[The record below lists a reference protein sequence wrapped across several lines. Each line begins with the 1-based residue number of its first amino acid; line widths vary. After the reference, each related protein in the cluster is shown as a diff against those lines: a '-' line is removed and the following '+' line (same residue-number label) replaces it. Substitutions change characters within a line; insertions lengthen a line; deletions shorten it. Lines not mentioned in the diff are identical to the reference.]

1 MRPLILDLLDDFDF
15 QSSKVSSTTP
25 QPILFIE
32 KTTTPTPTI
41 RPIIKG
47 IRHWNTLSSLKNP
60 KARKPSTDKN
70 FQLTID
76 VSSFEPEEISV
87 KLVERDVVV
96 EGKHEERE
104 DEHGFIS
111 RQFKRRFTIPEE
123 YDTETLTTCLNKEG
137 KMTIKALKLRPIETK
152 ERIIPIK
159 RVISS
164 EDDDEENEEEA
175 SKKKKVEESEGIEKE
190 MMRTE
195 E

>member
-1 MRPLILDLLDDFDF
+1 MRPLIFDFVDDINF
-15 QSSKVSSTTP
+15 QSSKVSSTSP
-25 QPILFIE
+25 SHPILLIE
-32 KTTTPTPTI
+32 DIPSTI

-47 IRHWNTLSSLKNP
+47 IRRWNTLSSP
-60 KARKPSTDKN
+60 KSHIARKTDKN
-70 FQLTID
+70 FERTID
-76 VSSFEPEEISV
+76 VASFEPEEISV

-123 YDTETLTTCLNKEG
+123 FDTETLTSSLSKEG

-159 RVISS
+159 RISS
-164 EDDDEENEEEA
+164 DEDEEHEEA
-175 SKKKKVEESEGIEKE
+175 SKKKKVDESTGIEKE
-190 MMRTE
+190 TMRTE